1 MKQPLLIIVSA
12 PSGAG
17 KSTLCNMLIDEMKD
31 SIKYSV
37 SCTTRKP
44 RGAEKDGEA
53 YYFLSKEQ
61 FEEKI
66 KNNEFL
72 EYAVVHENYYG
83 TLDKTVRDA
92 LANGMSILMDIDVQ
106 GRDKILDHISRLDD
120 KDILRKAFFDIFIR
134 PPDMVELEKRLT
146 SRGEDTPEVIAVRLR
161 NAKTEMES
169 AHKYMHIIINH
180 DVQLAYNEFKT
191 VIQKGTVR
199 NCIKS

>member
-17 KSTLCNMLIDEMKD
+17 KSTLCKRLLDEMRD

-53 YYFLSKEQ
+53 YCFLSKEQ
-61 FEEKI
+61 FEGRIE
-66 KNNEFL
+66 NNEFL
-72 EYAVVHENYYG
+72 EYALVHDNYYG

-92 LANGMSILMDIDVQ
+92 LEEGMSILMDIDVQ
-106 GRDKILDHISRLDD
+106 GRDKILAHINKLNDD
-120 KDILRKAFFDIFIR
+120 DILRKAFFDIFIR

-169 AHKYMHIIINH
+169 AHKYMHIIIN
-180 DVQLAYNEFKT
+180 DDRQSAYNKFKKI
-191 VIQKGTVR
+191 IQKGTV
-199 NCIKS
+199 

>member
-61 FEEKI
+61 FEEKNTRTI
-66 KNNEFL
+66 EFL
-72 EYAVVHENYYG
+72 EYAVVHKNYYG

-92 LANGMSILMDIDVQ
+92 LENGMSILMDIDIQ
-106 GRDKILDHISRLDD
+106 
-120 KDILRKAFFDIFIR
+120 
-134 PPDMVELEKRLT
+134 VE
-146 SRGEDTPEVIAVRLR
+146 
-161 NAKTEMES
+161 
-169 AHKYMHIIINH
+169 
-180 DVQLAYNEFKT
+180 
-191 VIQKGTVR
+191 
-199 NCIKS
+199 IKF